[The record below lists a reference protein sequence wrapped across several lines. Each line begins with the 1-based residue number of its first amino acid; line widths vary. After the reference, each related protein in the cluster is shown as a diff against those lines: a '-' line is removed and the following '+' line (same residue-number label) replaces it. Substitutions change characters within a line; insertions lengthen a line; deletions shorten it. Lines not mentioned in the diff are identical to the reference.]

1 MGMPSRYFYDAA
13 TVEALDQD
21 TLMRDLVLR
30 MAGLVRTG
38 RLEPFIRLVSEDSEL
53 DEETREWVLALAES
67 ESFLLA
73 AALYLERSR
82 DVN

>member
-1 MGMPSRYFYDAA
+1 MPARFLYDAA
-13 TVEALDQD
+13 IVEALDQD
-21 TLMRDLVLR
+21 TRMRDLVLR

-38 RLEPFIRLVSEDSEL
+38 RLEPFVRVVSDDPQL

>member
-1 MGMPSRYFYDAA
+1 MGMPTRIYYDPA
-13 TVEALDQD
+13 TVEALDYD
-21 TLMRDLVLR
+21 TRMRDLVLR
-30 MAGLVRTG
+30 MAGLVHTG
-38 RLEPFIRLVSEDSEL
+38 RLESFRRVVRDDPQL
-53 DEETREWVLALAES
+53 DEETRSWVLALAES

>member
-1 MGMPSRYFYDAA
+1 MVMPSRYFYDAA
-13 TVEALDQD
+13 TAETLDQD

-73 AALYLERSR
+73 AAVYLERSR